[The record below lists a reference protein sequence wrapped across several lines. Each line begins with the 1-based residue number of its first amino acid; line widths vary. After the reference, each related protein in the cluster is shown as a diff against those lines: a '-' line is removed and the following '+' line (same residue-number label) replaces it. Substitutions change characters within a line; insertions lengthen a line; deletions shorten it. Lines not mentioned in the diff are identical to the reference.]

1 VGGIRT
7 LASFFP
13 KEKLAEI
20 RSRANIVDIISE
32 YVTFKKSG
40 KNYLALCPFHSEKT
54 PSFHVNEEKQIF
66 YCFGCQKGGDVITF
80 LREINNLSFV
90 EAVSQLA
97 HRYGLSLP
105 PPSSYRKDKAT
116 DQETFLE
123 INEKAMHFF
132 HHVLMQRPEG
142 EVGRKYLKKRGIDQK
157 IWETFKLGYA
167 LETWDGLATFLNK
180 SKIPLPLA
188 KQLGLIAPREK
199 GGFFDCFRGRII
211 FPIFNLN
218 GMTIGFG
225 GRAIGGGTP
234 KYLNSSDSMIYKKSS
249 SLFGLPITRNP
260 IAKEDQVLIVEGYFD
275 LLSLFQAGICS
286 VVSPLG
292 TALTGG
298 HIQTLK
304 RFTSRFYVVFD
315 ADEAGDKAAL
325 RSLEMFLNE
334 GLSPRVVILPPGS
347 DPDEFIQQKGAEN
360 FQKKMEKAPLLIEY
374 FIERA
379 IEKKNVSLP
388 EGKVEVI
395 KEVMPIIGH
404 IKEPIIQDEY
414 IRKLS
419 ERLGVREDRI
429 RSLGLSPV
437 FHHAKELS
445 SPIEETRLEEFL
457 LTLMLQKPELITAV
471 DTVKVVEDLDSHL
484 LQEIAKT
491 VIALYHKEGEV
502 EITTLIDQLGEEKG
516 KLTTR
521 LSLKEENFANITE
534 SLKDC
539 ILQIKR
545 NKFKK
550 MKTQLTIKI
559 KKAQDSRDDAKIRE
573 LNEQKVKLILQ
584 EKNLPTTLGTL
595 LNL

>member
-1 VGGIRT
+1 M
-7 LASFFP
+7 ASFFP

-32 YVTFKKSG
+32 YVTFKKAG

-97 HRYGLSLP
+97 NRYGLSLP
-105 PPSSYRKDKAT
+105 PPSSYRKEKAT

-167 LETWDGLATFLNK
+167 LETWDSLATFLNK
-180 SKIPLPLA
+180 GNIPLQLA

-218 GMTIGFG
+218 GRTIGFG
-225 GRAIGGGTP
+225 GRAIAGGTP

-249 SLFGLPITRNP
+249 SLFGLPITRNS

-275 LLSLFQAGICS
+275 LLSLFQAGICP

-292 TALTGG
+292 TALTGV

-334 GLSPRVVILPPGS
+334 GLSPRVVILPSGS
-347 DPDEFIQQKGAEN
+347 DPDEFIQQKGVEN
-360 FQKKMEKAPLLIEY
+360 FRKKMEIAPLLIEY

-379 IEKKNVSLP
+379 IEKKNLSLP
-388 EGKVEVI
+388 EGKVEVV

-404 IKEPIIQDEY
+404 IREPIVQDEY

-429 RSLGLSPV
+429 RSLGLSPAP
-437 FHHAKELS
+437 HRAKELS
-445 SPIEETRLEEFL
+445 SPIDETRREEFL
-457 LTLMLQKPELITAV
+457 LTLMLQKPELILSVDAV
-471 DTVKVVEDLDSHL
+471 EVVDDLDSHL

-491 VIALYHKEGEV
+491 VIALYQKEGEV
-502 EITTLIDQLGEEKG
+502 EITTLIDQLGDEKG
-516 KLTTR
+516 KLATR

-550 MKTQLTIKI
+550 MKAQLTLKI
-559 KKAQDSRDDAKIRE
+559 KKAQDSRDEAKIRD

-584 EKNLPTTLGTL
+584 EKNLPNTIGAL

>member
-1 VGGIRT
+1 M
-7 LASFFP
+7 ASFFP
-13 KEKLAEI
+13 REKLAEI

-32 YVTFKKSG
+32 YVTFKKAG

-97 HRYGLSLP
+97 HRYGISLP
-105 PPSSYRKDKAT
+105 PPSLYRKEKAT
-116 DQETFLE
+116 DHETFLA
-123 INEKAMHFF
+123 INEKVMHFF

-142 EVGRKYLKKRGIDQK
+142 EAGRKYLTKRGIDQK

-167 LETWDGLATFLNK
+167 LDTWDGLATFLNK
-180 SKIPLPLA
+180 STISLPLA

-218 GMTIGFG
+218 GMAIGFG
-225 GRAIGGGTP
+225 GRAIGSGTP

-260 IAKEDQVLIVEGYFD
+260 IVKEDQVLIVEGYFD

-286 VVSPLG
+286 AVSPLG

-325 RSLEMFLNE
+325 RSLEMFLTE
-334 GLSPRVVILPPGS
+334 GLSPRVVILPSGS
-347 DPDEFIQQKGAEN
+347 DPDEFIRQKGADN
-360 FQKKMEKAPLLIEY
+360 LRKKIETAPLLIEY

-379 IEKKNVSLP
+379 LEKKDISLP
-388 EGKVEVI
+388 EGKVDVI
-395 KEVMPIIGH
+395 KAVMPIIAH
-404 IKEPIIQDEY
+404 IREPIIQDEY
-414 IRKLS
+414 IRKLA

-429 RSLGLSPV
+429 RSSGPSPV
-437 FHHAKELS
+437 SRHGKELS
-445 SPIEETRLEEFL
+445 SPVDETRREEFL
-457 LTLMLQKPELITAV
+457 LTLMLQKPELIPAV
-471 DTVKVVEDLDSHL
+471 DTLKVVDDLDSHL

-491 VIALYHKEGEV
+491 VIALYRKHGKV
-502 EITTLIDQLGEEKG
+502 EIITLIDQLEEEKR

-521 LSLKEENFANITE
+521 LSLKEENFADITE

-559 KKAQDSRDDAKIRE
+559 KKAQDSRDEATIRN
-573 LNEQKVKLILQ
+573 LNEKKCELLIQ
-584 EKNLPTTLGTL
+584 EKNLSAAIGTL

>member
-1 VGGIRT
+1 M
-7 LASFFP
+7 ASFFP
-13 KEKLAEI
+13 REKLAEI

-32 YVTFKKSG
+32 YVTFKKAG

-97 HRYGLSLP
+97 NRYGLSLP
-105 PPSSYRKDKAT
+105 PPSSYRKEKAT

-167 LETWDGLATFLNK
+167 LETWDSLATFLNK
-180 SKIPLPLA
+180 GNIPLQLA

-218 GMTIGFG
+218 GRTIGFG
-225 GRAIGGGTP
+225 GRAIAGGTP

-249 SLFGLPITRNP
+249 SLFGLPITRNS

-275 LLSLFQAGICS
+275 LLSLFQAGICP

-292 TALTGG
+292 TALTGV

-334 GLSPRVVILPPGS
+334 GLSPRVVILPSGS
-347 DPDEFIQQKGAEN
+347 DPDEFIQQKGVEN
-360 FQKKMEKAPLLIEY
+360 FREKMEIAPLLIEY

-379 IEKKNVSLP
+379 IEKKNLSLP
-388 EGKVEVI
+388 EGKVEVV

-404 IKEPIIQDEY
+404 IREPIVQDEY

-429 RSLGLSPV
+429 RSLGLSPAP
-437 FHHAKELS
+437 HRAKELS
-445 SPIEETRLEEFL
+445 SPIDETRREEFL
-457 LTLMLQKPELITAV
+457 LTLMLQKPELILSVDAV
-471 DTVKVVEDLDSHL
+471 EVVDDLDSHL

-491 VIALYHKEGEV
+491 VIALYQKEGEV
-502 EITTLIDQLGEEKG
+502 EITTLIDQLGDEKG
-516 KLTTR
+516 KLATR

-550 MKTQLTIKI
+550 MKAQLTLKI
-559 KKAQDSRDDAKIRE
+559 KKAQDSRDEAKIRD

-584 EKNLPTTLGTL
+584 EKNLPNTIGAL

>member
-1 VGGIRT
+1 M
-7 LASFFP
+7 ASFFP

-32 YVTFKKSG
+32 YVTFKKAG

-97 HRYGLSLP
+97 NRYGLSLP
-105 PPSSYRKDKAT
+105 PPSSYRKEKAT

-167 LETWDGLATFLNK
+167 LETWDSLATFLNNGN
-180 SKIPLPLA
+180 IPLQLA

-218 GMTIGFG
+218 GRTIGFG
-225 GRAIGGGTP
+225 GRAIAGGTP

-249 SLFGLPITRNP
+249 SLFGLPITRNS

-275 LLSLFQAGICS
+275 LLSLFQAGICP

-292 TALTGG
+292 TALTGV

-334 GLSPRVVILPPGS
+334 GLSPRVVILPSGS
-347 DPDEFIQQKGAEN
+347 DPDEFIQQKGVEN
-360 FQKKMEKAPLLIEY
+360 FRKKMEIAPLLIEY

-379 IEKKNVSLP
+379 IEKKNLSLP
-388 EGKVEVI
+388 EGKVEVV

-404 IKEPIIQDEY
+404 IREPIVQDEY

-429 RSLGLSPV
+429 RSLGLSPAP
-437 FHHAKELS
+437 HRAKELS
-445 SPIEETRLEEFL
+445 SPIDETRREEFL
-457 LTLMLQKPELITAV
+457 LTLMLQKPELILSVDAV
-471 DTVKVVEDLDSHL
+471 EVVDDLDSHL

-491 VIALYHKEGEV
+491 VIALYQKEGEV
-502 EITTLIDQLGEEKG
+502 EITTLIDQLGDEKG
-516 KLTTR
+516 KLATR

-550 MKTQLTIKI
+550 MKAQLTLKI
-559 KKAQDSRDDAKIRE
+559 KKAQDSRDEAKIRD

-584 EKNLPTTLGTL
+584 EKNLPNTIGAL

>member
-1 VGGIRT
+1 

-13 KEKLAEI
+13 REKLAEI

-32 YVTFKKSG
+32 YVTFKKAG
-40 KNYLALCPFHSEKT
+40 KNYLALCPFQSEKT

-97 HRYGLSLP
+97 NRYGLSLP
-105 PPSSYRKDKAT
+105 PPSSYRKEKAT

-167 LETWDGLATFLNK
+167 LETWDSLATFLNK
-180 SKIPLPLA
+180 GNIPLQLA

-218 GMTIGFG
+218 GRTIGFG
-225 GRAIGGGTP
+225 GRAIAGGTP

-249 SLFGLPITRNP
+249 SLFGLPITRNS

-275 LLSLFQAGICS
+275 LLSLFQAGICP

-292 TALTGG
+292 TALTGV

-334 GLSPRVVILPPGS
+334 GLSPRVVILPSGS
-347 DPDEFIQQKGAEN
+347 DPDEFIQQKGVEN
-360 FQKKMEKAPLLIEY
+360 FRKKMEIAPLLIEY

-379 IEKKNVSLP
+379 IEKKNLSLP
-388 EGKVEVI
+388 EGKVEVV

-404 IKEPIIQDEY
+404 IREPIVQDEY

-429 RSLGLSPV
+429 RSLGLSPAP
-437 FHHAKELS
+437 HRAKELS
-445 SPIEETRLEEFL
+445 SPIDETRREEFL
-457 LTLMLQKPELITAV
+457 LTLMLQKPELILSVDAV
-471 DTVKVVEDLDSHL
+471 EVVDDLDSHL

-491 VIALYHKEGEV
+491 VIALYQKEGEV
-502 EITTLIDQLGEEKG
+502 EITTLIDQLGDEKG
-516 KLTTR
+516 KLATR

-550 MKTQLTIKI
+550 MKAQLTLKI
-559 KKAQDSRDDAKIRE
+559 KKAQDSRDEAKIRD

-584 EKNLPTTLGTL
+584 EKNLPNTIGAL

>member
-1 VGGIRT
+1 M
-7 LASFFP
+7 ASFFP
-13 KEKLAEI
+13 REKLAEI

-32 YVTFKKSG
+32 YVTFKKAG

-97 HRYGLSLP
+97 NRYGLSLP
-105 PPSSYRKDKAT
+105 PPSSYRKEKAT

-167 LETWDGLATFLNK
+167 LETWDSLATFLNNGN
-180 SKIPLPLA
+180 IPLQLA

-218 GMTIGFG
+218 GRTIGFG
-225 GRAIGGGTP
+225 GRAIAGGTP

-249 SLFGLPITRNP
+249 SLFGLPITRNS

-275 LLSLFQAGICS
+275 LLSLFQAGICP

-292 TALTGG
+292 TALTGV

-334 GLSPRVVILPPGS
+334 GLSPRVVILPSGS
-347 DPDEFIQQKGAEN
+347 DPDEFIQQKGVEN
-360 FQKKMEKAPLLIEY
+360 FRKKMEIAPLLIEY

-379 IEKKNVSLP
+379 IEEKNLSLP
-388 EGKVEVI
+388 EGKVEVV

-404 IKEPIIQDEY
+404 IREPIVQDEY

-429 RSLGLSPV
+429 RSLGLSPAP
-437 FHHAKELS
+437 HRAKELS
-445 SPIEETRLEEFL
+445 SPIDETRREEFL
-457 LTLMLQKPELITAV
+457 LTLMLQKPELILSVDAV
-471 DTVKVVEDLDSHL
+471 EVVDDLDSHL

-491 VIALYHKEGEV
+491 VIALYQKEGEV
-502 EITTLIDQLGEEKG
+502 EITTLIDQLGDEKG
-516 KLTTR
+516 KLATR

-550 MKTQLTIKI
+550 MKAQLTLKI
-559 KKAQDSRDDAKIRE
+559 KKAQDSRDEAKIRD

-584 EKNLPTTLGTL
+584 EKNLPNTIGAL

>member
-1 VGGIRT
+1 

-13 KEKLAEI
+13 REKLAEI

-32 YVTFKKSG
+32 YVTFKKAG

-97 HRYGLSLP
+97 NRYGLSLP
-105 PPSSYRKDKAT
+105 PPSSYRKEKAT

-167 LETWDGLATFLNK
+167 LETWDSLATFLNK
-180 SKIPLPLA
+180 GNIPLQLA

-218 GMTIGFG
+218 GRTIGFG
-225 GRAIGGGTP
+225 GRAIAGGTP

-249 SLFGLPITRNP
+249 SLFGLPITRNS

-275 LLSLFQAGICS
+275 LLSLFQAGICP

-292 TALTGG
+292 TALTGV

-334 GLSPRVVILPPGS
+334 GLSPRVVILPSGS
-347 DPDEFIQQKGAEN
+347 DPDEFIQQKGVEN
-360 FQKKMEKAPLLIEY
+360 FREKMEIAPLLIEY

-379 IEKKNVSLP
+379 IEKKNLSLP
-388 EGKVEVI
+388 EGKVEVV

-404 IKEPIIQDEY
+404 IREPIVQDEY

-429 RSLGLSPV
+429 RSLGLSPAP
-437 FHHAKELS
+437 HRAKELS
-445 SPIEETRLEEFL
+445 SPIDETRREEFL
-457 LTLMLQKPELITAV
+457 LTLMLQKPELILSVDAV
-471 DTVKVVEDLDSHL
+471 EVVDDLDSHL

-491 VIALYHKEGEV
+491 VIALYQKEGEV
-502 EITTLIDQLGEEKG
+502 EITTLIDQLGDEKG
-516 KLTTR
+516 KLATR

-550 MKTQLTIKI
+550 MKAQLTLKI
-559 KKAQDSRDDAKIRE
+559 KKAQDSRDEAKIRD

-584 EKNLPTTLGTL
+584 EKNLPNTIGAL

>member
-1 VGGIRT
+1 

-13 KEKLAEI
+13 REKLAEI

-32 YVTFKKSG
+32 YVTFKKAG

-97 HRYGLSLP
+97 HKYGLSLL
-105 PPSSYRKDKAT
+105 PPSSYRKEKAT

-132 HHVLMQRPEG
+132 HQVLMQRPEG
-142 EVGRKYLKKRGIDQK
+142 EVGRKYLNKRGIDQK

-180 SKIPLPLA
+180 SKIPLPMA
-188 KQLGLIAPREK
+188 KQLGLIAPRGK
-199 GGFFDCFRGRII
+199 SGFFDCFRGRII

-218 GMTIGFG
+218 GMIIGFG

-249 SLFGLPITRNP
+249 SLFGLPITRNF

-315 ADEAGDKAAL
+315 SDEAGDKAAL
-325 RSLEMFLNE
+325 RSLEMFLSE
-334 GLSPRVVILPPGS
+334 GLSPRVIILPSGS

-360 FQKKMEKAPLLIEY
+360 FRKKMETAPLLIEH

-395 KEVMPIIGH
+395 KEVMPIIGY
-404 IKEPIIQDEY
+404 IREPIIQDEY

-419 ERLGVREDRI
+419 ERLGVREDRL
-429 RSLGLSPV
+429 RSLGVSPV
-437 FHHAKELS
+437 SHHAKELS
-445 SPIEETRLEEFL
+445 SPPIEETRLEEFL
-457 LTLMLQKPELITAV
+457 LTLMLQKPELIPAV
-471 DTVKVVEDLDSHL
+471 DTVKVVEDFDSHL

-491 VIALYHKEGEV
+491 VILLYHKEGEV
-502 EITTLIDQLGEEKG
+502 ELTTLIDQLGEEKR
-516 KLTTR
+516 KLTMR
-521 LSLKEENFANITE
+521 LSLKEENFADITE

-539 ILQIKR
+539 VLQIKR

-559 KKAQDSRDDAKIRE
+559 KKAQESLDDSKVRD

-584 EKNLPTTLGTL
+584 EKNLPATIGAL

>member
-1 VGGIRT
+1 

-13 KEKLAEI
+13 REKLAEI

-32 YVTFKKSG
+32 YVTFKKAG

-97 HRYGLSLP
+97 NRYGLSLP
-105 PPSSYRKDKAT
+105 PPSSYRKEKAT

-167 LETWDGLATFLNK
+167 LETWDSLATFLNK
-180 SKIPLPLA
+180 GNIPLQLA

-218 GMTIGFG
+218 GRTIGFG
-225 GRAIGGGTP
+225 GRAIAGGTP

-249 SLFGLPITRNP
+249 SLFGLPITRNS

-275 LLSLFQAGICS
+275 LLSLFQAGICP

-292 TALTGG
+292 TALTGV

-334 GLSPRVVILPPGS
+334 GLSPRVVILPSGS
-347 DPDEFIQQKGAEN
+347 DPDEFIQQKGVEN
-360 FQKKMEKAPLLIEY
+360 FRKKMEIAPLLIEY

-379 IEKKNVSLP
+379 IEKKNLSLP
-388 EGKVEVI
+388 EGKVEVV

-404 IKEPIIQDEY
+404 IREPIVQDEY

-429 RSLGLSPV
+429 RSLGLSPAP
-437 FHHAKELS
+437 HRAKELS
-445 SPIEETRLEEFL
+445 SPIDETRREEFL
-457 LTLMLQKPELITAV
+457 LTLMLQKPELILSVDAV
-471 DTVKVVEDLDSHL
+471 EVVDDLDSHL

-491 VIALYHKEGEV
+491 VIALYQKEGEV
-502 EITTLIDQLGEEKG
+502 EITTLIDQLGDEKG
-516 KLTTR
+516 KLATR

-550 MKTQLTIKI
+550 MKAQLTLKI
-559 KKAQDSRDDAKIRE
+559 KKAQDSRDEAKIRD

-584 EKNLPTTLGTL
+584 EKNLPNTIGAL

>member
-1 VGGIRT
+1 

-32 YVTFKKSG
+32 YVTFKKAG

-97 HRYGLSLP
+97 NRYGLSLP
-105 PPSSYRKDKAT
+105 PPSSYRKEKAT

-167 LETWDGLATFLNK
+167 LETWDSLATFLNK
-180 SKIPLPLA
+180 GNIPLQLA

-218 GMTIGFG
+218 GRTIGFG
-225 GRAIGGGTP
+225 GRAIAGGTP

-249 SLFGLPITRNP
+249 SLFGLPITRNS

-275 LLSLFQAGICS
+275 LLSLFQAGICP

-292 TALTGG
+292 TALTGV

-334 GLSPRVVILPPGS
+334 GLSPRVVILPSGS
-347 DPDEFIQQKGAEN
+347 DPDEFIQQKGVEN
-360 FQKKMEKAPLLIEY
+360 FREKMEIAPLLIEY

-379 IEKKNVSLP
+379 IEEKNLSLP
-388 EGKVEVI
+388 EGKVEVV

-404 IKEPIIQDEY
+404 IREPIVQDEY

-429 RSLGLSPV
+429 RSLGLSPAP
-437 FHHAKELS
+437 HRAKELS
-445 SPIEETRLEEFL
+445 SPIDETRREEFL
-457 LTLMLQKPELITAV
+457 LTLMLQKPELILSVDAV
-471 DTVKVVEDLDSHL
+471 EVVDDLDSHL

-491 VIALYHKEGEV
+491 VIALYQKEGEV
-502 EITTLIDQLGEEKG
+502 EITTLIDQLGDEKG
-516 KLTTR
+516 KLATR

-550 MKTQLTIKI
+550 MKAQLTLKI
-559 KKAQDSRDDAKIRE
+559 KKAQDSRDEAKIRD

-584 EKNLPTTLGTL
+584 EKNLPNTIGAL

>member
-1 VGGIRT
+1 M
-7 LASFFP
+7 ASFFP

-32 YVTFKKSG
+32 YVTFKKAG

-97 HRYGLSLP
+97 NRYGLSLP
-105 PPSSYRKDKAT
+105 PPSSYRKEKAT

-167 LETWDGLATFLNK
+167 LETWDSLATFLNK
-180 SKIPLPLA
+180 GNIPLQLA

-218 GMTIGFG
+218 GRTIGFG
-225 GRAIGGGTP
+225 GRAIAGGTP

-249 SLFGLPITRNP
+249 SLFGLPITRNS

-275 LLSLFQAGICS
+275 LLSLFQAGICP

-292 TALTGG
+292 TALTGV

-334 GLSPRVVILPPGS
+334 GLSPRVVILPSGS
-347 DPDEFIQQKGAEN
+347 DPDEFIQQKGVEN
-360 FQKKMEKAPLLIEY
+360 FREKMEIAPLLIEY

-379 IEKKNVSLP
+379 IEKKNLSLP
-388 EGKVEVI
+388 EGKVEVV

-404 IKEPIIQDEY
+404 IREPIVQDEY

-429 RSLGLSPV
+429 RSLGLSPAP
-437 FHHAKELS
+437 HRAKELS
-445 SPIEETRLEEFL
+445 SPIDETRREEFL
-457 LTLMLQKPELITAV
+457 LTLMLQKPELILSVDAV
-471 DTVKVVEDLDSHL
+471 EVVDDLDSHL

-491 VIALYHKEGEV
+491 VIALYQKEGEV
-502 EITTLIDQLGEEKG
+502 EITTLIDQLGDEKG
-516 KLTTR
+516 KLATR

-550 MKTQLTIKI
+550 MKAQLTLKI
-559 KKAQDSRDDAKIRE
+559 KKAQDSRDEAKIRD

-584 EKNLPTTLGTL
+584 EKNLPNTIGAL

>member
-1 VGGIRT
+1 VGIRT

-40 KNYLALCPFHSEKT
+40 KNYLALCPFHAEKT

-97 HRYGLSLP
+97 HRYGLPLP
-105 PPSSYRKDKAT
+105 PPSSYRKEKAT
-116 DQETFLE
+116 DQDKFLE
-123 INEKAMHFF
+123 INEKAMDFF

-142 EVGRKYLKKRGIDQK
+142 EVGRKYLKKRGIDQN

-167 LETWDGLATFLNK
+167 LDTWDSLSTFLTK
-180 SKIPLPLA
+180 SKIPLQLA
-188 KQLGLIAPREK
+188 RQLGLIAPRER
-199 GGFFDCFRGRII
+199 GGFFDSFRGRII

-225 GRAIGGGTP
+225 GRAIGEGNP
-234 KYLNSSDSMIYKKSS
+234 KYLNSSDSMIYKKSL
-249 SLFGLPITRNP
+249 SLFGLPITRNS
-260 IAKEDQVLIVEGYFD
+260 IVKENQVLIVEGYFD
-275 LLSLFQAGICS
+275 LLSLFQAKICS

-325 RSLEMFLNE
+325 RSLEMFLSE
-334 GLSPRVVILPPGS
+334 GISPRVVILPSGS
-347 DPDEFIQQKGAEN
+347 DPDEFIQQKGAES
-360 FQKKMEKAPLLIEY
+360 FRKKIETAPLLIEY

-395 KEVMPIIGH
+395 KEVMPIIDH
-404 IKEPIIQDEY
+404 IREPIIQDEY

-419 ERLGVREDRI
+419 EKLGVREDRI
-429 RSLGLSPV
+429 RRLGRLSLSY
-437 FHHAKELS
+437 HAKELS
-445 SPIEETRLEEFL
+445 SPVDETRREEFL
-457 LTLMLQKPELITAV
+457 LTLMLQKPELIPDVDAV
-471 DTVKVVEDLDSHL
+471 EVVEDLDSHL

-491 VIALYHKEGEV
+491 VISLYNKEGEV
-502 EITTLIDQLGEEKG
+502 AITTLIDQLGEEKG
-516 KLTTR
+516 KLATR
-521 LSLKEENFANITE
+521 LSLKEENFTNITG

-539 ILQIKR
+539 ILQIKK

-550 MKTQLTIKI
+550 MQAQLTAKI
-559 KKAQDSRDDAKIRE
+559 KKAQDVGDETKIRD
-573 LNEQKVKLILQ
+573 LNEQKLTLILQ
-584 EKNLPTTLGTL
+584 EKNLPTTIGTL

>member
-1 VGGIRT
+1 M
-7 LASFFP
+7 ASFFP

-32 YVTFKKSG
+32 YVTFKKAG

-97 HRYGLSLP
+97 NRYGLSLP
-105 PPSSYRKDKAT
+105 PPSSYRKEKAT

-167 LETWDGLATFLNK
+167 LETWDSLATFLNK
-180 SKIPLPLA
+180 GNIPLQLA

-218 GMTIGFG
+218 GRTIGFG
-225 GRAIGGGTP
+225 GRAIAGGTP

-275 LLSLFQAGICS
+275 LLSLFQAGICP

-292 TALTGG
+292 TALTGV

-334 GLSPRVVILPPGS
+334 GLSPRVVILPSGS
-347 DPDEFIQQKGAEN
+347 DPDEFIQQKGMEN
-360 FQKKMEKAPLLIEY
+360 FRKKMEIAPLLIEY

-379 IEKKNVSLP
+379 IEKKNLSLP
-388 EGKVEVI
+388 EGKVEVV

-404 IKEPIIQDEY
+404 IREPIVQDEY

-429 RSLGLSPV
+429 RSLGLSPAP
-437 FHHAKELS
+437 HRAKELS
-445 SPIEETRLEEFL
+445 SPIDETRREEFL
-457 LTLMLQKPELITAV
+457 LTLMLQKPELILSVDAV
-471 DTVKVVEDLDSHL
+471 EVVDDLDSHL

-491 VIALYHKEGEV
+491 VIALYQKEGEV
-502 EITTLIDQLGEEKG
+502 EITTLIDQLGDEKG
-516 KLTTR
+516 KLATR

-550 MKTQLTIKI
+550 MKAQLTLKI
-559 KKAQDSRDDAKIRE
+559 KKAQDSRDEAKIRD

-584 EKNLPTTLGTL
+584 EKNLPNTIGAL

>member
-1 VGGIRT
+1 

-32 YVTFKKSG
+32 YVTFKKAG

-97 HRYGLSLP
+97 NRYGLSLP
-105 PPSSYRKDKAT
+105 PPSSYRKEKAT

-167 LETWDGLATFLNK
+167 LETWDSLATFLNNGN
-180 SKIPLPLA
+180 IPLQLA

-218 GMTIGFG
+218 GRTIGFG
-225 GRAIGGGTP
+225 GRAIAGGTP

-249 SLFGLPITRNP
+249 SLFGLPITRNS

-275 LLSLFQAGICS
+275 LLSLFQAGICP

-292 TALTGG
+292 TALTGV

-334 GLSPRVVILPPGS
+334 GLSPRVVILPSGS
-347 DPDEFIQQKGAEN
+347 DPDEFIQQKGVEN
-360 FQKKMEKAPLLIEY
+360 FREKMEIAPLLIEY

-379 IEKKNVSLP
+379 IEEKNLSLP
-388 EGKVEVI
+388 EGKVEVV

-404 IKEPIIQDEY
+404 IREPIVQDEY

-429 RSLGLSPV
+429 RSLGLSPAP
-437 FHHAKELS
+437 HRAKELS
-445 SPIEETRLEEFL
+445 SPIDETRREEFL
-457 LTLMLQKPELITAV
+457 LTLMLQKPELILSVDAV
-471 DTVKVVEDLDSHL
+471 EVVDDLDSHL

-491 VIALYHKEGEV
+491 VIALYQKEGEV
-502 EITTLIDQLGEEKG
+502 EITTLIDQLGDEKG
-516 KLTTR
+516 KLATR

-550 MKTQLTIKI
+550 MKAQLTLKI
-559 KKAQDSRDDAKIRE
+559 KKAQDSRDEAKIRD

-584 EKNLPTTLGTL
+584 EKNLPNTIGAL

>member
-1 VGGIRT
+1 

-32 YVTFKKSG
+32 YVTFKKAG

-105 PPSSYRKDKAT
+105 PPSSYRKEKAT

-188 KQLGLIAPREK
+188 KRLGLIAPREK

-218 GMTIGFG
+218 GMIIGFG
-225 GRAIGGGTP
+225 GRAIEGGTP

-292 TALTGG
+292 TALTRG

-304 RFTSRFYVVFD
+304 RFASRFYVVFD

-334 GLSPRVVILPPGS
+334 GLSPRVVILPSGS
-347 DPDEFIQQKGAEN
+347 DPDEFIQQNGAEN
-360 FQKKMEKAPLLIEY
+360 FRKKMESAPLLIEH

-395 KEVMPIIGH
+395 KEVMPIIAY
-404 IKEPIIQDEY
+404 IREPIIQDEY

-429 RSLGLSPV
+429 RSLGVSPV
-437 FHHAKELS
+437 SHHAKELS
-445 SPIEETRLEEFL
+445 SPPVEETRLEEFL
-457 LTLMLQKPELITAV
+457 LTLMLQKPELIPTV
-471 DTVKVVEDLDSHL
+471 DTVKVVEDIDSHL

-491 VIALYHKEGEV
+491 VIFLYHKDGEV
-502 EITTLIDQLGEEKG
+502 ELTTLIDQLGEEKG
-516 KLTTR
+516 KLTMR
-521 LSLKEENFANITE
+521 LSLKEENFANIAD

-559 KKAQDSRDDAKIRE
+559 KKAQDSRDEAEIRD
-573 LNEQKVKLILQ
+573 LNEQKIKLILQ
-584 EKNLPTTLGTL
+584 EKNLPTTIGAL

>member
-1 VGGIRT
+1 
-7 LASFFP
+7 
-13 KEKLAEI
+13 LAEI

-32 YVTFKKSG
+32 YVTFKKAG

-97 HRYGLSLP
+97 NRYGLSLP
-105 PPSSYRKDKAT
+105 PPSSYRKEKAT

-167 LETWDGLATFLNK
+167 LETWDSLATFLNK
-180 SKIPLPLA
+180 GNIPLQLA

-218 GMTIGFG
+218 GRTIGFG
-225 GRAIGGGTP
+225 GRAIAGGTP

-249 SLFGLPITRNP
+249 SLFGLPITRNS

-275 LLSLFQAGICS
+275 LLSLFQAGICP

-292 TALTGG
+292 TALTGV

-334 GLSPRVVILPPGS
+334 GLSPRVVILPSGS
-347 DPDEFIQQKGAEN
+347 DPDEFIQQKGVEN
-360 FQKKMEKAPLLIEY
+360 FRKKMEIAPLLIEY

-379 IEKKNVSLP
+379 IEKKNLSLP
-388 EGKVEVI
+388 EGKVEVV

-404 IKEPIIQDEY
+404 IREPIVQDEY

-429 RSLGLSPV
+429 RSLGLSPAP
-437 FHHAKELS
+437 HRAKELS
-445 SPIEETRLEEFL
+445 SPIDETRREEFL
-457 LTLMLQKPELITAV
+457 LTLMLQKPELILSVDAV
-471 DTVKVVEDLDSHL
+471 EVVDDLDSHL

-491 VIALYHKEGEV
+491 VIALYQKEGEV
-502 EITTLIDQLGEEKG
+502 EITTLIDQLGDEKG
-516 KLTTR
+516 KLATR

-550 MKTQLTIKI
+550 MKAQLTLKI
-559 KKAQDSRDDAKIRE
+559 KKAQDSRDEAKIRD

-584 EKNLPTTLGTL
+584 EKNLPNTIGAL

>member
-1 VGGIRT
+1 

-32 YVTFKKSG
+32 YVTFKKAG

-97 HRYGLSLP
+97 NRYGLSLP
-105 PPSSYRKDKAT
+105 PPSSYRKEKAT

-167 LETWDGLATFLNK
+167 LETWDSLATFLNK
-180 SKIPLPLA
+180 GNIPLQLA

-218 GMTIGFG
+218 GRTIGFG
-225 GRAIGGGTP
+225 GRAIAGGTP

-249 SLFGLPITRNP
+249 SLFGLPITRNS

-275 LLSLFQAGICS
+275 LLSLFQAGICP

-292 TALTGG
+292 TALTGV

-334 GLSPRVVILPPGS
+334 GLSPRVVILPSGS
-347 DPDEFIQQKGAEN
+347 DPDEFIQQKGVEN
-360 FQKKMEKAPLLIEY
+360 FRKKMEIAPLLIEY

-379 IEKKNVSLP
+379 IEKKNLSLP
-388 EGKVEVI
+388 EGKVEVV

-404 IKEPIIQDEY
+404 IREPIVQDEY

-429 RSLGLSPV
+429 RSLGLSPAP
-437 FHHAKELS
+437 HRAKELS
-445 SPIEETRLEEFL
+445 SPIDETRREEFL
-457 LTLMLQKPELITAV
+457 LTLMLQKPELILSVDAV
-471 DTVKVVEDLDSHL
+471 EVVDDLDSHL

-491 VIALYHKEGEV
+491 VIALYQKEGEV
-502 EITTLIDQLGEEKG
+502 EITTLIDQLGDEKG
-516 KLTTR
+516 KLATR

-550 MKTQLTIKI
+550 MKAQLTLKI
-559 KKAQDSRDDAKIRE
+559 KKAQDSRDEAKIRD

-584 EKNLPTTLGTL
+584 EKNLPNTIGAL

>member
-1 VGGIRT
+1 

-32 YVTFKKSG
+32 YVTFKKAG

-97 HRYGLSLP
+97 NRYGLSLP
-105 PPSSYRKDKAT
+105 PPSSYRKEKAT

-167 LETWDGLATFLNK
+167 LETWDSLATFLNNGN
-180 SKIPLPLA
+180 IPLQLA

-218 GMTIGFG
+218 GRTIGFG
-225 GRAIGGGTP
+225 GRAIAGGTP

-249 SLFGLPITRNP
+249 SLFGLPITRNS

-275 LLSLFQAGICS
+275 LLSLFQAGICP

-292 TALTGG
+292 TALTGV

-334 GLSPRVVILPPGS
+334 GLSPRVVILPSGS
-347 DPDEFIQQKGAEN
+347 DPDEFIQQKGVEN
-360 FQKKMEKAPLLIEY
+360 FRKKMEIAPLLIEY

-379 IEKKNVSLP
+379 IEKKNLSLP
-388 EGKVEVI
+388 EGKVEVV

-404 IKEPIIQDEY
+404 IREPIVQDEY

-429 RSLGLSPV
+429 RSLGLSPAP
-437 FHHAKELS
+437 HRAKELS
-445 SPIEETRLEEFL
+445 SPIDETRREEFL
-457 LTLMLQKPELITAV
+457 LTLMLQKPELILSVDAV
-471 DTVKVVEDLDSHL
+471 EVVDDLDSHL

-491 VIALYHKEGEV
+491 VIALYQKEGEV
-502 EITTLIDQLGEEKG
+502 EITTLIDQLGDEKG
-516 KLTTR
+516 KLATR

-550 MKTQLTIKI
+550 MKAQLTLKI
-559 KKAQDSRDDAKIRE
+559 KKAQDSRDEAKIRD

-584 EKNLPTTLGTL
+584 EKNLPNTIGAL

>member
-1 VGGIRT
+1 M
-7 LASFFP
+7 ASFFP
-13 KEKLAEI
+13 REKLAEI

-32 YVTFKKSG
+32 YVTFKKAG

-97 HRYGLSLP
+97 NRYGLSLP
-105 PPSSYRKDKAT
+105 PPSSYRKEKAT

-167 LETWDGLATFLNK
+167 LETWDSLATFLNK
-180 SKIPLPLA
+180 GNIPLQLA

-218 GMTIGFG
+218 GRTIGFG
-225 GRAIGGGTP
+225 GRAIAGGTP

-249 SLFGLPITRNP
+249 SLFGLPITRNS

-275 LLSLFQAGICS
+275 LLSLFQAGICP

-292 TALTGG
+292 TALTGV

-334 GLSPRVVILPPGS
+334 GLSPRVVILPSGS
-347 DPDEFIQQKGAEN
+347 DPDEFIQQKGVEN
-360 FQKKMEKAPLLIEY
+360 FRKKMEIAPLLIEY

-379 IEKKNVSLP
+379 IEKKNLSLP
-388 EGKVEVI
+388 EGKVEVV

-404 IKEPIIQDEY
+404 IREPIVQDEY

-429 RSLGLSPV
+429 RSLGLSPAP
-437 FHHAKELS
+437 HRAKELS
-445 SPIEETRLEEFL
+445 SPIDETRREEFL
-457 LTLMLQKPELITAV
+457 LTLMLQKPELILSVDAV
-471 DTVKVVEDLDSHL
+471 EVVDDLDSHL

-491 VIALYHKEGEV
+491 VIALYQKEGEV
-502 EITTLIDQLGEEKG
+502 EITTLIDQLGDEKG
-516 KLTTR
+516 KLATR

-550 MKTQLTIKI
+550 MKAQLTLKI
-559 KKAQDSRDDAKIRE
+559 KKAQDSRDEAKIRD

-584 EKNLPTTLGTL
+584 EKNLPNTIGAL

>member
-1 VGGIRT
+1 M
-7 LASFFP
+7 ASFFP
-13 KEKLAEI
+13 REKLAEI

-32 YVTFKKSG
+32 YVTFKKAG

-97 HRYGLSLP
+97 NRYGLSLP
-105 PPSSYRKDKAT
+105 PPSSYRKEKAT

-167 LETWDGLATFLNK
+167 LETWDSLATFLNK
-180 SKIPLPLA
+180 GNIPLQLA

-218 GMTIGFG
+218 GRTIGFG
-225 GRAIGGGTP
+225 GRAIAGGTP

-249 SLFGLPITRNP
+249 SLFGLPITRNS

-275 LLSLFQAGICS
+275 LLSLFQAGICP

-292 TALTGG
+292 TALTGV

-315 ADEAGDKAAL
+315 ADEAGDKATL

-334 GLSPRVVILPPGS
+334 GLSPRVVILPSGS
-347 DPDEFIQQKGAEN
+347 DPDEFIQQKGVEN
-360 FQKKMEKAPLLIEY
+360 FREKMEIAPLLIEY

-379 IEKKNVSLP
+379 IEKKNLSLP
-388 EGKVEVI
+388 EGKVEVV

-404 IKEPIIQDEY
+404 IREPIVQDEY

-429 RSLGLSPV
+429 RSLGLSPAP
-437 FHHAKELS
+437 HRAKELS
-445 SPIEETRLEEFL
+445 SPIDETRREEFL
-457 LTLMLQKPELITAV
+457 LTLMLQKPELILSVDAV
-471 DTVKVVEDLDSHL
+471 EVVDDLDSHL

-491 VIALYHKEGEV
+491 VIALYQKEGEV
-502 EITTLIDQLGEEKG
+502 EITTLIDQLGDEKG
-516 KLTTR
+516 KLATR

-550 MKTQLTIKI
+550 MKAQLTLKI
-559 KKAQDSRDDAKIRE
+559 KKAQDSRDEAKIRD

-584 EKNLPTTLGTL
+584 EKNLPNTIGAL

>member
-1 VGGIRT
+1 

-32 YVTFKKSG
+32 YVTFKKAG

-97 HRYGLSLP
+97 NRYGLSLP
-105 PPSSYRKDKAT
+105 PPSSYRKEKAT

-167 LETWDGLATFLNK
+167 LETWDSLATFLNK
-180 SKIPLPLA
+180 GNIPLQLA

-218 GMTIGFG
+218 GRTIGFG
-225 GRAIGGGTP
+225 GRAIAGGTP

-249 SLFGLPITRNP
+249 SLFGLPITRNS

-275 LLSLFQAGICS
+275 LLSLFQAGICP

-292 TALTGG
+292 TALTGV

-334 GLSPRVVILPPGS
+334 GLSPRVVILPSGS
-347 DPDEFIQQKGAEN
+347 DPDEFIQQKGVEN
-360 FQKKMEKAPLLIEY
+360 FRKKMEIAPLLIEY

-379 IEKKNVSLP
+379 IEKKNLSLP
-388 EGKVEVI
+388 EGKVEVV

-404 IKEPIIQDEY
+404 IREPIVQDEY

-429 RSLGLSPV
+429 RSLGLSPAP
-437 FHHAKELS
+437 HRAKALS
-445 SPIEETRLEEFL
+445 SPIDETRREEFL
-457 LTLMLQKPELITAV
+457 LTLMLQKPELILSVDAV
-471 DTVKVVEDLDSHL
+471 EVVDDLDSHL

-491 VIALYHKEGEV
+491 VIALYQKEGEV
-502 EITTLIDQLGEEKG
+502 EITTLIDQLGDEKG
-516 KLTTR
+516 KLATR

-539 ILQIKR
+539 VLQIKR

-550 MKTQLTIKI
+550 MKAQLTLKI
-559 KKAQDSRDDAKIRE
+559 KKAQDSRDEAKIRD

-584 EKNLPTTLGTL
+584 EKNLPNTIGAL

>member
-1 VGGIRT
+1 

-13 KEKLAEI
+13 REKLAEI

-32 YVTFKKSG
+32 YVTFKKAG

-105 PPSSYRKDKAT
+105 PPSSYRKEKAT
-116 DQETFLE
+116 DQEAFLE

-167 LETWDGLATFLNK
+167 IETWDGLATFLNK

-218 GMTIGFG
+218 GMIIGFG
-225 GRAIGGGTP
+225 GRAIEGGTP
-234 KYLNSSDSMIYKKSS
+234 KYLNSSDSMVYKKSS

-325 RSLEMFLNE
+325 RSLEMFLSE
-334 GLSPRVVILPPGS
+334 GLSPRVVILPAGS
-347 DPDEFIQQKGAEN
+347 DPDEFIRQKGAEN
-360 FQKKMEKAPLLIEY
+360 FRKKMETAPLLIEH
-374 FIERA
+374 FIERT
-379 IEKKNVSLP
+379 IEKKNFSLP

-395 KEVMPIIGH
+395 KEVIPIIGYVR
-404 IKEPIIQDEY
+404 EPIIQDEY

-429 RSLGLSPV
+429 RSLGVSPV
-437 FHHAKELS
+437 SHHAKELS
-445 SPIEETRLEEFL
+445 SPPIEETRREEFL
-457 LTLMLQKPELITAV
+457 LTLMLQKPELIPAV
-471 DTVKVVEDLDSHL
+471 DTVKVVEDFDSHL

-491 VIALYHKEGEV
+491 VIFLYHKEGEV

-516 KLTTR
+516 KLTMR
-521 LSLKEENFANITE
+521 LSLKEENFADITD

-539 ILQIKR
+539 VLQIKR

-559 KKAQDSRDDAKIRE
+559 KKAQDSRDESKIRD

-584 EKNLPTTLGTL
+584 EKTLPTTIVAL

>member
-1 VGGIRT
+1 M
-7 LASFFP
+7 ASFFP
-13 KEKLAEI
+13 KEKLVEI

-32 YVTFKKSG
+32 YVTFKKAG

-97 HRYGLSLP
+97 NRYGISLP
-105 PPSSYRKDKAT
+105 PPSSYRKEKAT

-167 LETWDGLATFLNK
+167 LETWDSLATFLNK
-180 SKIPLPLA
+180 GNIPLQLA

-218 GMTIGFG
+218 GRTIGFG
-225 GRAIGGGTP
+225 GRAIAGGTP

-275 LLSLFQAGICS
+275 LLSLFQAGICP

-292 TALTGG
+292 TALTGV
-298 HIQTLK
+298 HIRTLK

-334 GLSPRVVILPPGS
+334 GLSPLVVILPSGS
-347 DPDEFIQQKGAEN
+347 DPDEFIQQKGMEN
-360 FQKKMEKAPLLIEY
+360 FRKKMEIAPLLIEY

-379 IEKKNVSLP
+379 IERKNLSLP
-388 EGKVEVI
+388 EGKVEVV

-404 IKEPIIQDEY
+404 IREPIVQDEY

-429 RSLGLSPV
+429 RSLGLSPAS
-437 FHHAKELS
+437 HHAKELS
-445 SPIEETRLEEFL
+445 SPIDETRREEFL
-457 LTLMLQKPELITAV
+457 LTLMLQKPELILSVDAV
-471 DTVKVVEDLDSHL
+471 EVVDDLDSHL

-491 VIALYHKEGEV
+491 VIALYQKEGEV
-502 EITTLIDQLGEEKG
+502 EITTLIDQLGDEKG
-516 KLTTR
+516 KLATR
-521 LSLKEENFANITE
+521 LSLKEENFASITE

-550 MKTQLTIKI
+550 MKAQLTLKI
-559 KKAQDSRDDAKIRE
+559 KKAQDSRDEAKIRD

-584 EKNLPTTLGTL
+584 EKNLSTTIGTL